1 MEVKPII
8 AAVAGVLAFVSY
20 IPYFVSIFRG
30 GTQPSRVTW
39 WIWTMQGCILLTLY
53 YRTDGISNIW
63 VPLADVSM
71 IAVTAVLAL
80 WYGVKGFN
88 RFDALAIAGVAATLA
103 VWFFSGSVLMAL
115 YFAIVI
121 DLCGALPTLYK
132 SYCTPFSETPVSWG
146 IFACAAFLNV
156 LVLPDWHSPENAYPV
171 YLFCLNGSMCAL
183 IVWSRYRQ
191 KGRV

>member
-1 MEVKPII
+1 MEVKSLI
-8 AAVAGVLAFVSY
+8 AMVAGGLAFVSY
-20 IPYFVSIFRG
+20 VPYFVSIFRG

-39 WIWTMQGCILLTLY
+39 WIWTLQGCILLTLY

-71 IAVTAVLAL
+71 IAVTAVLAV

-88 RFDALAIAGVAATLA
+88 RFDALAVLGVGATLV
-103 VWFFSGSVLMAL
+103 VWFYSGSLLAAL

-121 DLCGALPTLYK
+121 DACGALPTFHKAYYK
-132 SYCTPFSETPVSWG
+132 PHSETPVSWG
-146 IFACAAFLNV
+146 IFASAALLNV

-171 YLFCLNGSMCAL
+171 YLFCLNSSMCLL
-183 IVWSRYRQ
+183 IIWSRWR
-191 KGRV
+191 RRRNT